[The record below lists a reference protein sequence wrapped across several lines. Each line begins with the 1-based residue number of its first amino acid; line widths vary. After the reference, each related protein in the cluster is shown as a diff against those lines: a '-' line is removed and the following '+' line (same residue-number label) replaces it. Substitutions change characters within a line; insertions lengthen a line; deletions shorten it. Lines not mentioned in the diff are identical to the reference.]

1 MTNYTLPLRSQCCS
15 NCRYARGF
23 VYEKHELLQC
33 CCKPPEYSTRFHP
46 RWPTVYHESWCGSW
60 VYVEA
65 EGGE

>member
-1 MTNYTLPLRSQCCS
+1 MTNSYPLLREQCCS

-33 CCKPPEYSTRFHP
+33 RCKPPEYSTRFHP

-60 VYVEA
+60 A
-65 EGGE
+65 MLEGGE